1 MSRNEKTIKIKEGLI
16 KLHDKFSGYLI
27 DYYPFKENKR
37 KKRGS

>member
-1 MSRNEKTIKIKEGLI
+1 MKKTIKIKEGLI